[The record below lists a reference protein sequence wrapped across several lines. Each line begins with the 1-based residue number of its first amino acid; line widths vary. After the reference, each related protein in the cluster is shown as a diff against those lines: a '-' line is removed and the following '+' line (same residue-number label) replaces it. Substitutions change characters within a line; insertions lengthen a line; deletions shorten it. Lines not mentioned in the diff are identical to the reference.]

1 MFAQETVS
9 TVQDISSSRRR
20 ARLLHH
26 HLPLGVGSLACA
38 AVLYAT
44 RPYPDVI
51 TRLSFA
57 TAYPA
62 LILVSVS
69 LAIGPIKCLMG
80 AHRAISLDL
89 RRDVGI
95 WAGILAILHT
105 GIGQCVHLRG
115 RPWLYYIYSAR
126 EMAKHDFPVRHDLF
140 GFANFTGLAASLIL
154 LLLLAT
160 SNDISLRR
168 LGIPKWKRLQRW
180 NYVGF
185 GLIAIHT
192 LAYQEGVESQKWPFL
207 ATAVAALAITLV
219 LQLLGL
225 AERRR
230 LSSNG
235 APGIDHST
243 T

>member
-1 MFAQETVS
+1 MP
-9 TVQDISSSRRR
+9 SSRLGRR
-20 ARLLHH
+20 LFQH
-26 HLPLGVGSLACA
+26 HLPLGLGSLACA
-38 AVLYAT
+38 AVLYGI

-62 LILVSVS
+62 LVLVSAS
-69 LAIGPIKCLMG
+69 LVIGPIKCLVG
-80 AHRAISLDL
+80 AHRAISLDM

-95 WAGILAILHT
+95 WAGVLAALHT

-115 RPWLYYIYSAR
+115 RPWLYYVYSAK
-126 EMAKHDFPVRHDLF
+126 EMTKHAFPLRHDVF
-140 GFANFTGLAASLIL
+140 GFANFAGLAASLIL

-168 LGIPKWKRLQRW
+168 LGTSKWKELQRW

-185 GLIAIHT
+185 GLIAVHT
-192 LAYQEGVESQKWPFL
+192 FAYQEGVESQAWPFL
-207 ATAVAALAITLV
+207 GTAIVAIVFALI

-225 AERRR
+225 AKRYRTAF
-230 LSSNG
+230 NDM
-235 APGIDHST
+235 PNIDH
-243 T
+243 